1 MTRLAWG
8 WRRVLLQTKR
18 QWAGRRI
25 LVAGVVLTT
34 LLVSFAGAS
43 PGRGAAPWLTVVY
56 GDQLEAPI
64 LIRGWHENDAFRL
77 SLGPPFQPDH
87 ETLLER
93 PPPRRSWWRVES
105 RTRRQTVLVWGQ
117 RPNHVLHLL
126 MTVFTLGLWGVVWI
140 LIAMFGGEKR
150 RTIRRS
156 DYS

>member
-1 MTRLAWG
+1 MTVATRGSMTLA
-8 WRRVLLQTKR
+8 
-18 QWAGRRI
+18 I
-25 LVAGVVLTT
+25 D
-34 LLVSFAGAS
+34 
-43 PGRGAAPWLTVVY
+43 TVVY

-126 MTVFTLGLWGVVWI
+126 IPDPPMPVVERAAEREA
-140 LIAMFGGEKR
+140 LAV
-150 RTIRRS
+150 
-156 DYS
+156 